1 MDKIKTY
8 IINLPSSETRRR
20 YMNDLLKPYSF
31 LDFHFISAINGRELS
46 REKKNEF
53 FDDSNCLKRYGREL
67 NSGEIGCVLSH
78 RKCYRTLVDSD
89 DNYALIF
96 EDDIQFIRDINVLSD
111 IDLDNILSVET
122 PTVLLISGDFWY
134 FKRRPIVDAY
144 CAIGAYAYLIN
155 RAAAKKILSVKRP
168 FNVSDDWRLYKHM
181 GIRLKAIMPYIVDA
195 NLNMDLLGS
204 DVNQYSWG
212 IDRKRMSL
220 NNIVAFGFSGL
231 IKRILKGTG
240 HFESKIKV
248 FKGKIVDWK

>member
-1 MDKIKTY
+1 M
-8 IINLPSSETRRR
+8 PSSEIRRS
-20 YMNDLLKPYSF
+20 YMTDLLEPYSF

-46 REKKNEF
+46 NEKKNEL
-53 FDDSNCLKRYGREL
+53 FDDNGCMKRYGREL

-78 RKCYRTLVDSD
+78 RKCYQKLIDSGN
-89 DNYALIF
+89 NYALIF
-96 EDDIQFIRDINVLSD
+96 EDDIQFIRNINVLSD
-111 IDLDNILSVET
+111 IDIDKILSVKT

-134 FKRRPIVDAY
+134 FKRKPIVDAY

-155 RAAAKKILSVKRP
+155 RAAAEKILSIKRP
-168 FNVSDDWRLYKHM
+168 FNVSDDWMLYKHM
-181 GIRLKAIMPYIVDA
+181 GIHLKAIIPYIVDA
-195 NLNMDLLGS
+195 NLNMELLGS

-231 IKRILKGTG
+231 IKRILKRTG